1 MQAAFGLDNG
11 KNDSY
16 LLEMKAIEFSTYGPP
31 ETLQIKEKKK
41 PVPGDREVL
50 IKVHATTVSSGDVKL
65 RSFDVG
71 AMYKIPMG
79 LYMGFRKPKRQ
90 VLGDDFSGVVESVGK
105 HVETWKPGDPVF
117 GTVGFAI
124 SSHAEYVC
132 LPEDG
137 SYTHKPANMTH
148 EEAAA
153 IPFGGHTALY
163 FLKKADI
170 RSGQSVLVYGASGS
184 VGTCAVQVARHFGA
198 DVTGVCST
206 ANLDMVKSLGADVV
220 DYTKEDYTSSGPY
233 DVVYET
239 VGKGSYSGCMKVLT
253 PRGTLILNAVFK
265 FSWYLRALVSIFSR
279 KRVITGVAAERREDM
294 VFLKELAE
302 AGKLTP
308 VIDRIYS
315 FEEIAEAH
323 RYVDGGHKKGNVVI
337 KVSS

>member
-1 MQAAFGLDNG
+1 
-11 KNDSY
+11 
-16 LLEMKAIEFSTYGPP
+16 MKTIEFSTYGPP
-31 ETLQIKEKKK
+31 DTLQIKDKEK
-41 PVPGDREVL
+41 PVPGENEVL

-79 LYMGFRKPKRQ
+79 LYLGFRKPKRQ

-105 HVETWKPGDPVF
+105 DVETYKKGDPVF

-124 SSHAEYVC
+124 SSHAEYIN

-137 SYTHKPANMTH
+137 SYTHKPANMAH

-163 FLKKADI
+163 FLNKADI
-170 RSGQSVLVYGASGS
+170 QSGQKVLVYGASGS
-184 VGTCAVQVARHFGA
+184 VGTYAVQIARHLGA

-206 ANLDMVKSLGADVV
+206 ANLEMVESLGADVI
-220 DYTKEDYTSSGPY
+220 DYTKTDYTSSGPY

-239 VGKGSYSGCMKVLT
+239 VGKSSYSGNMHVLA

-265 FSWYLRALVSIFSR
+265 FSWYLRALASIFSR
-279 KRVITGVAAERREDM
+279 NKVITGVAAERREDM
-294 VFLKELAE
+294 VFLKGLAE

-315 FEEIAEAH
+315 FEEIVEAH
-323 RYVDGGHKKGNVVI
+323 RYVDGGHKKGNVVVRI
-337 KVSS
+337 SS

>member
-1 MQAAFGLDNG
+1 
-11 KNDSY
+11 
-16 LLEMKAIEFSTYGPP
+16 MKTIEFSAYGPP
-31 ETLQIKEKKK
+31 ETLQIRDKEK
-41 PVPGDREVL
+41 PVPGDGDIL

-79 LYMGFRKPKRQ
+79 LYLGFRKPKRQ

-105 HVETWKPGDPVF
+105 DVEAYKKGDPVF

-132 LPEDG
+132 LPENG

-163 FLKKADI
+163 FLNKANI

-184 VGTCAVQVARHFGA
+184 VGTYAVQIARHFGA

-206 ANLDMVKSLGADVV
+206 ANLAMVKSLGADVI
-220 DYTKEDYTSSGPY
+220 DYTKTDYTLSGPY
-233 DVVYET
+233 DVIYET
-239 VGKGSYSGCMKVLT
+239 VGKSSYSGNMHVLT

-265 FSWYLRALVSIFSR
+265 FSWYLRALASIFSR
-279 KRVITGVAAERREDM
+279 KRVIMGVAAERREDM
-294 VFLKELAE
+294 VFLKDLAE

-308 VIDRIYS
+308 IIDRIYS

-323 RYVDGGHKKGNVVI
+323 RYVDGGHKKGNVVVRI
-337 KVSS
+337 GS

>member
-1 MQAAFGLDNG
+1 
-11 KNDSY
+11 
-16 LLEMKAIEFSTYGPP
+16 MKTIEFSAYGPP
-31 ETLQIKEKKK
+31 ETLQIKDKET
-41 PVPGDREVL
+41 PVPGDKDVL
-50 IKVHATTVSSGDVKL
+50 IRVHATTVSSGDVKL

-79 LYMGFRKPKRQ
+79 LYLGFRKPKRQ
-90 VLGDDFSGVVESVGK
+90 VLGDDFSGVVASVGK
-105 HVETWKPGDPVF
+105 DVETYKKGDLVF

-124 SSHAEYVC
+124 SAHAEYVC

-163 FLKKADI
+163 FLNKADV
-170 RSGQSVLVYGASGS
+170 RSGQRVLVYGASGS
-184 VGTCAVQVARHFGA
+184 VGTCAVQIARHFGA

-206 ANLDMVKSLGADVV
+206 ANLAMVKSLGAEVI
-220 DYTKEDYTSSGPY
+220 DYTNEDYTLSGPY

-239 VGKGSYSGCMKVLT
+239 VGKSSYSGNMHMLT

-265 FSWYLRALVSIFSR
+265 FSWYVRALASIFSR
-279 KRVITGVAAERREDM
+279 KRVITGVAAEHREDM
-294 VFLKELAE
+294 VFLKDLAE

-315 FEEIAEAH
+315 FEDIAEAH
-323 RYVDGGHKKGNVVI
+323 RYVDGGHKKGNVVVRI
-337 KVSS
+337 SS

>member
-1 MQAAFGLDNG
+1 
-11 KNDSY
+11 
-16 LLEMKAIEFSTYGPP
+16 MKTIEFSTYGPP
-31 ETLQIKEKKK
+31 ETLQIKEVEK
-41 PVPGDREVL
+41 PRPQDTDVL

-71 AMYKIPMG
+71 ALYKVPLG

-105 HVETWKPGDPVF
+105 LVEIYRPGDRVF

-124 SSHAEYVC
+124 GAHAEYVC

-163 FLKKADI
+163 FLNKGDI
-170 RSGQSVLVYGASGS
+170 RSGHKVLVYGASGS
-184 VGTCAVQVARHFGA
+184 VGTHAVQIARHFGA

-206 ANLDMVKSLGADVV
+206 SNVELVKSLGADVI
-220 DYTKEDYTSSGPY
+220 DYTKEDYTASGPY
-233 DVVYET
+233 DVVYDT
-239 VGKGSYSGCMKVLT
+239 VGKSSYSGNMQVLK

-265 FSWYLRALVSIFSR
+265 FSWYVRALFSMFSS

-302 AGKLTP
+302 AGKLTA
-308 VIDRIYS
+308 VIDRVYP
-315 FEEIAEAH
+315 FEDIVEAH
-323 RYVDGGHKKGNVVI
+323 QYVDGGHKKGNVVI
-337 KVSS
+337 LL